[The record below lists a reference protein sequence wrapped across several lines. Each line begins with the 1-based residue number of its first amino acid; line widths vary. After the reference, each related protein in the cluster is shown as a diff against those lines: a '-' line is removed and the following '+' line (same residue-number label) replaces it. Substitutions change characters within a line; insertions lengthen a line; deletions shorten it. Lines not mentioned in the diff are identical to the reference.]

1 MLTILEQKVKEMN
14 IKPQTYWPNL
24 SGALNWIAHELLH
37 TKSQHESLTEVIEEF
52 KSIEKRI
59 KSFTNEFRSTI

>member
-1 MLTILEQKVKEMN
+1 MKKKDPRLIKNRLEDFNKS
-14 IKPQTYWPNL
+14 L
-24 SGALNWIAHELLH
+24 ELLH
-37 TKSQHESLTEVIEEF
+37 DKKQHESLTEVINEF